1 MKSIDLLESTVE
13 EKDIVEVFLD
23 NNELKLAYQMA
34 KKAEIG
40 GKSRFRSYSDRRSNL
55 TIDQFIGVGLGE
67 LAGNK
72 HFFSVKDY
80 YKSRIKKNEDPYSGD
95 NGSDTLGYKIDYKA
109 SHAKNPNLL
118 NYNLV
123 VRPNELHSGF
133 VYVLILIRSYGLT
146 PKYLCI
152 GETKPKIYLIG
163 WANYEM
169 LKDKQVTSGIFGPK
183 NGNGGAHVIPANKLL
198 KITDLVEIPKLSG

>member
-1 MKSIDLLESTVE
+1 MKNIDCLENTVE
-13 EKDIVEVFLD
+13 QQDIVEVFLD
-23 NNELKLAYQMA
+23 NDELKLAYQMA

-40 GKSRFRSYSDRRSNL
+40 GKSRFRNDNDRQANL

-80 YKSRIKKNEDPYSGD
+80 YNSRIKKNENPYSGD

-123 VRPNELHSGF
+123 VRPKELHSGF
-133 VYVLILIRSYGLT
+133 VYILILIRSHGLSPQSLIT
-146 PKYLCI
+146 
-152 GETKPKIYLIG
+152 GETKPKIYLMG
-163 WANYEM
+163 WADYEM

-183 NGNGGAHVIPANKLL
+183 NGNGGAHVIQANKLL
-198 KITDLVEIPKLSG
+198 KIKDLTTIPQI

>member
-1 MKSIDLLESTVE
+1 MNLKETVE
-13 EKDIVEVFLD
+13 LQDIVEVFLD
-23 NNELKLAYQMA
+23 NDELKLAYQMA

-40 GKSRFRSYSDRRSNL
+40 GESRIRDDDDRQSNL
-55 TIDQFIGVGLGE
+55 AIDQFIGVGLGE

-80 YKSRIKKNEDPYSGD
+80 HNSRIKKNENPYSGD

-123 VRPNELHSGF
+123 HYKF
-133 VYVLILIRSYGLT
+133 FFY
-146 PKYLCI
+146 
-152 GETKPKIYLIG
+152 
-163 WANYEM
+163 
-169 LKDKQVTSGIFGPK
+169 
-183 NGNGGAHVIPANKLL
+183 
-198 KITDLVEIPKLSG
+198 